1 MTSLLRPCAIP
12 AMLAFALLVVPRQ
25 GAASPAI
32 GTSTPAAQP
41 VTEDTS
47 TRVLPLTFE
56 IEPSEGREL
65 KSFTDL
71 MVTVQEVEE
80 DHATTLVGPVDPF
93 TADNGCA
100 RPMPAGI
107 TACVI
112 NTETT
117 TGTLRIEWRVPG
129 PGTYTFVIS
138 AKRGTQERP
147 EKLLTFHLD
156 ALAD

>member
-1 MTSLLRPCAIP
+1 
-12 AMLAFALLVVPRQ
+12 MLACALLVAPRQ
-25 GAASPAI
+25 GIASPAV
-32 GTSTPAAQP
+32 GTRTPGSPA
-41 VTEDTS
+41 VTEETS
-47 TRVLPLTFE
+47 PRVLPLTFE

-65 KSFTDL
+65 KSFTEL
-71 MVTVQEVEE
+71 TVTVQEVEE
-80 DHATTLVGPVDPF
+80 DHATTIAGPLNPF
-93 TADNGCA
+93 TVNNTCV
-100 RPMPAGI
+100 RPMPAGL

-117 TGTLRIEWRVPG
+117 IGTLRVEWHVPG

-138 AKRGTQERP
+138 AKRGSQERP

>member
-1 MTSLLRPCAIP
+1 MKSFVRPCAIP
-12 AMLAFALLVVPRQ
+12 AMLAIALLVVPRH

-32 GTSTPAAQP
+32 GARTPASPA

-47 TRVLPLTFE
+47 PRVLPLTFE

-65 KSFTDL
+65 KSFTEL
-71 MVTVQEVEE
+71 TVTVQEVED
-80 DHATTLVGPVDPF
+80 DHATTIAGPLNPF
-93 TADNGCA
+93 TETNTCV
-100 RPMPAGI
+100 RPMPAGL

-117 TGTLRIEWRVPG
+117 IGTLRVEWRVPG

-147 EKLLTFHLD
+147 EKLLIFHLD
-156 ALAD
+156 ALED